1 MKKLNILV
9 SNDDGIDS
17 PGIYALVHELRKIAN
32 VFVVAPDREQ
42 SAVGH
47 SLTIYSP
54 LRATKFHRDGE
65 MFGYS
70 VTGTPSDCVKLA
82 ISSLCEVRPDIV
94 VSGINHGP
102 NTSINILYSGT
113 VSGATEGMLS
123 GIPSMA
129 VSLDSHDYNSDMTV
143 AAKYASLIAQQIPEM
158 KIPDGTFLNVNVPA
172 VSEEEIK
179 GIRVVHHNKSV
190 WKDKYLKRNDP
201 FGREYFWFS
210 GEYVKS
216 EDSDEADDTLLHQN
230 YVTVNPIHYD
240 ITNHKYKKQIKNLE
254 DLRL

>member
-1 MKKLNILV
+1 MARLKILV

-17 PGIYALVHELRKIAN
+17 PGIFSLVHELRKVAD

-54 LRATKFHRDGE
+54 LRATPFTREGE

-70 VTGTPSDCVKLA
+70 VNGTPSDCVKLG
-82 ISSLCEVRPDIV
+82 ISSLCPFKPDLV

-113 VSGATEGMLS
+113 VSAATEGMLS

-129 VSLDSHDYNSDMTV
+129 VSLDSHDYRTETKT
-143 AAKYASLIAQQIPEM
+143 AAKVATILAQQVLNLNMPL
-158 KIPDGTFLNVNVPA
+158 DTLLNVNVPA
-172 VSEEEIK
+172 VSIDKIK
-179 GIRVVHHNKSV
+179 GFKVVHHNKSV
-190 WKDKYLKRNDP
+190 WKDKYLQRKDP

-216 EDSDEADDTLLHQN
+216 PVDVESDDIALQKN
-230 YVTVNPIHYD
+230 YVTINPIHYN
-240 ITNHKYKKQIKNLE
+240 ITNHEFKNQIGHLE
-254 DLRL
+254 DLDF